1 MRPWEHLAASA
12 TGTKPAGSKRAQARF
27 ESSLLLSLLKKAT
40 YREAVLSQYRA
51 GSLYLKCAV
60 PADAALSVWV
70 CHLVPEGRHSLQKT

>member
-1 MRPWEHLAASA
+1 M
-12 TGTKPAGSKRAQARF
+12 
-27 ESSLLLSLLKKAT
+27 LLRLLKKAT